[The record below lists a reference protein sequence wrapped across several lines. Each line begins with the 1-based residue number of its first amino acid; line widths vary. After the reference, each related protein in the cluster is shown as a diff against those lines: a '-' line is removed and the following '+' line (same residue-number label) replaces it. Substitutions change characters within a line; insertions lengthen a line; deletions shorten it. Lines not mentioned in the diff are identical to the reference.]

1 MMPPY
6 PYKTIGEI
14 SSCNVSSRLHT
25 KIKLPDHYRIR
36 ENGLIDPT
44 CYVNHSKVE
53 TLFGNPGFM
62 MACIARRKDLDRQ
75 LELGVLLKTRYTDK
89 ELETTVTKICLETFG
104 SGTPKELDIHSRLK
118 LAETLRK
125 MFGLGVRQ
133 LARLTFCSPDLLA
146 RIYGK

>member
-1 MMPPY
+1 MY
-6 PYKTIGEI
+6 
-14 SSCNVSSRLHT
+14 
-25 KIKLPDHYRIR
+25 
-36 ENGLIDPT
+36 
-44 CYVNHSKVE
+44 
-53 TLFGNPGFM
+53 
-62 MACIARRKDLDRQ
+62 RRKDFDRQ